1 MAKDFSLVELKMQEI
16 EQELQ
21 KLTTSIGEINN
32 YLKDIK
38 TDFTDLE
45 GNAVYRPRG
54 EWEQRL
60 ADYHLLLSLTSS
72 RKGSKREIRRQMVFT
87 LRDGG
92 HSQEAIAGMVNISQ
106 SSISRMLEKR
116 RKTNECIGDNEGS
129 IALSGRLNPS
139 GG

>member
-1 MAKDFSLVELKMQEI
+1 MAKDFSLIELKMQEI

-21 KLTTSIGEINN
+21 KLTTSIGEISS

-72 RKGSKREIRRQMVFT
+72 RKGSKREIKRQMVFT

-92 HSQEAIAGMVNISQ
+92 HSQEGIAGMMNVAQ
-106 SSISRMLEKR
+106 SSISRMLGKR
-116 RKTNECIGDNEGS
+116 RKSNE
-129 IALSGRLNPS
+129 
-139 GG
+139 